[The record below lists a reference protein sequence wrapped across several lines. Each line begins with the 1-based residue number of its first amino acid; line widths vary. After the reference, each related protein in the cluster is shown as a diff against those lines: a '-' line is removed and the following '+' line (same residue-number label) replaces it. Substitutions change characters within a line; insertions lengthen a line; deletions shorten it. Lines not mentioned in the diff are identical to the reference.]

1 MWQAVDDH
9 VGDDS
14 DQHQRGDVGSGT
26 EHAKHDLVGQVL
38 VDAAL
43 LAVGKGT
50 LMRSRDEVASTVAS
64 TESDIAYP
72 LFFLEIRRTMPTSVA
87 EMINRTTPMPN
98 SAERCRPEE

>member
-26 EHAKHDLVGQVL
+26 KHAKHDLVGQVL

-50 LMRSRDEVASTVAS
+50 LDALARRGRIDRRVNGIGHSLP
-64 TESDIAYP
+64 P
-72 LFFLEIRRTMPTSVA
+72 LLLGNQTDDAHQRGGDDKQDHTHAEQRRAV
-87 EMINRTTPMPN
+87 
-98 SAERCRPEE
+98 

>member
-14 DQHQRGDVGSGT
+14 DQHQRGDVCRGT

-50 LMRSRDEVASTVAS
+50 LDALARRGRIDVVS